1 MNDMQEYVLGFA
13 FTPPN
18 NKGEF
23 KVALVEKL
31 KPDWQRGKLNG
42 IGGKVESHETA
53 NMAMPREFQ
62 EETGVYIPN
71 WEYVGKMSGD
81 KSWTVYVY
89 TTTHPDVEKVTTK
102 EQERILLVDPI
113 KDAGYIYEKG
123 ISNVPWLIHS
133 CLDVDYLIGRC
144 FLDVRYGG

>member
-1 MNDMQEYVLGFA
+1 
-13 FTPPN
+13 
-18 NKGEF
+18 
-23 KVALVEKL
+23 
-31 KPDWQRGKLNG
+31 
-42 IGGKVESHETA
+42 
-53 NMAMPREFQ
+53 
-62 EETGVYIPN
+62 
-71 WEYVGKMSGD
+71 MSIQP
-81 KSWTVYVY
+81 
-89 TTTHPDVEKVTTK
+89 HPDVEKVTTK